1 MINSGRTFPAN
12 GSLIQSA
19 KPVSD
24 EGWGA
29 RPHLLPRAWADS
41 THPSLTRSCRPA
53 STLPQDH
60 AAGGACQHPRR
71 HGAASR
77 RGLERTARDDLRPA
91 AKPLSGSQPA
101 SPSSRKDAL
110 AWPNCP
116 SLEVYKPQQGRHL
129 LEAGQKDPCH

>member
-1 MINSGRTFPAN
+1 MEHEAFSNSGKPKSEACIHSKEEKGPT
-12 GSLIQSA
+12 LTHHQS
-19 KPVSD
+19 P
-24 EGWGA
+24 
-29 RPHLLPRAWADS
+29 
-41 THPSLTRSCRPA
+41 C
-53 STLPQDH
+53 H

-71 HGAASR
+71 HGAASH

-101 SPSSRKDAL
+101 LPSSRKDAL